1 MNFVKRFLLLV
12 FCAMPCVVGAEPV
25 ATTAGNNL
33 TAWNGNSGATNNN
46 NWNTMMN
53 VRTMAGGAAPTADF
67 GNCNSLIMRCAQ
79 PKCSG
84 CTSDDIAR
92 PIVEGCVNSN
102 ASCKQYAADGL
113 VDYITAQIVANA
125 NARIQEQQIA
135 AQNAAAQAAAAQNS
149 AQMQQMQAQ
158 MMQMQQQMAEQN
170 AAQMAQMQAAL
181 DEQKAIAAQAQADAL
196 AAQQAQNAAAASTTT
211 VSGGTITEVQRDA
224 AASGVSADLL
234 ARQQI
239 SGEILTSV
247 DNAELKLKELY
258 TTMQNAFTYA
268 GCDPRG
274 SNCQGPKRVKV
285 FKDKAH
291 QFFQPYDDI
300 VDEMYDALEL
310 ALAVGVD
317 ISDVIMMLNG
327 SCNRWGVYACTTDS
341 DDEYAV
347 YWDGV
352 SSKPTSGKGGYV
364 TCQNGK
370 SVRGGYGRGGY
381 ECQNGAQV
389 LPQDDTR
396 CSLVR
401 ILDAESDEIMRK
413 WLDDT
418 DSKERLGC
426 ATSALDSLA
435 VFGRRSGKKANST
448 VTLDVLERMLL
459 QDAPEYVGNS
469 RFSSSGN
476 SDIDK
481 FKYCGLN
488 TDGYKNLL
496 TAINAKRLPKNICIS
511 DDKSYQEAR
520 KARAVNL
527 SSGTGI
533 VEQGYMNG
541 YHKKEDCKI
550 EKIATSSAEKALNC
564 DIKWLEAEGRCIST
578 DCKLVN
584 GELQKITDQ
593 EQQKRNENLVYWD
606 NQRAKH
612 VAETGK
618 EMQKQNEKIMA
629 EFAKEAKE
637 IEQELSNIDKIESS
651 QGGGG

>member
-1 MNFVKRFLLLV
+1 MKHIRESMNFVKRFLLLF

-25 ATTAGNNL
+25 ATTVGNNL

-84 CTSDDIAR
+84 CTSDSIAR

-196 AAQQAQNAAAASTTT
+196 AAQQAQNAAAAATTT
-211 VSGGTITEVQRDA
+211 VSGGTITEAQRDA
-224 AASGVSADLL
+224 ATSGVSADLL

-327 SCNRWGVYACTTDS
+327 SCNRWGVYACTID
-341 DDEYAV
+341 DDEDLPKYT
-347 YWDGV
+347 DKGDN
-352 SSKPTSGKGGYV
+352 PTCV
-364 TCQNGK
+364 NGK
-370 SVRGGYGRGGY
+370 SVRYGTVRGGY
-381 ECQNGAQV
+381 ECQSGMTV
-389 LPQDDTR
+389 PPQDEAR

-418 DSKERLGC
+418 DNKERLGC

-435 VFGRRSGKKANST
+435 IFGRRRSKNANST

-459 QDAPEYVGNS
+459 QDAPEYAGNS
-469 RFSSSGN
+469 RFSSSRN

-481 FKYCGLN
+481 FRYCGLN
-488 TDGYKNLL
+488 ENGYKNLL

-511 DDKSYQEAR
+511 DDESYQEAR

-541 YHKKEDCKI
+541 YHREEDCKI
-550 EKIATSSAEKALNC
+550 EKIATSTAEKALNC
-564 DIKWLEAEGRCIST
+564 HIKWLETEKRCIST

-584 GELQKITDQ
+584 DELQKITDQ

-606 NQRAKH
+606 NERAKH

>member
-12 FCAMPCVVGAEPV
+12 FCAMPCVVGAEPI

-84 CTSDDIAR
+84 CTSDSIAR

-196 AAQQAQNAAAASTTT
+196 AAQQAQNAAATTT
-211 VSGGTITEVQRDA
+211 VSGGTITA
-224 AASGVSADLL
+224 AQQVAVSAGIDPNLV
-234 ARQQI
+234 ARQQM
-239 SGEILTSV
+239 SGEILTAV
-247 DNAELKLKELY
+247 GNAELKLKELY
-258 TTMQNAFTYA
+258 TTMQEAFTYA

-274 SNCQGPKRVKV
+274 NNCRGPKRVKL
-285 FKDKAH
+285 FKEKAH
-291 QFFQPYDDI
+291 KFFQPYDDI
-300 VDEMYDALEL
+300 VDEMYDALDL

-327 SCNRWGVYACTTDS
+327 SCNRWGVYACTIDEKKDLAKYNES
-341 DDEYAV
+341 DKDE
-347 YWDGV
+347 DI
-352 SSKPTSGKGGYV
+352 
-364 TCQNGK
+364 TCEKGK
-370 SVRGGYGRGGY
+370 SVRGDFVRGGY
-381 ECQNGAQV
+381 ECQDGMTV
-389 LPQDDTR
+389 PPQDDTR

-413 WLDDT
+413 WLDGS

-435 VFGRRSGKKANST
+435 IFGRRRSKNANST

-459 QDAPEYVGNS
+459 QDAPEFAGNN
-469 RFSSSGN
+469 RFTKSGG
-476 SDIDK
+476 DIEK
-481 FKYCGLN
+481 LKYCGLSN
-488 TDGYKNLL
+488 DGYKNLL
-496 TAINAKRLPKNICIS
+496 NAINTKKLPPNICIS
-511 DDKSYQEAR
+511 DNAALVEAK
-520 KARAVNL
+520 KARAVSTGDSYAVKTGYIDLLKSKDECGDYGYDQKYVWYDDDEACKGQFEWDEELGKCINKVCYLEGSSLKKMDNEQKRAWEEHLDQERKYKNSRQSLNL
-527 SSGTGI
+527 STEGGVEAMRLKAALVTG
-533 VEQGYMNG
+533 QPY
-541 YHKKEDCKI
+541 YLPK
-550 EKIATSSAEKALNC
+550 AEIKLTPLNPLLN
-564 DIKWLEAEGRCIST
+564 K
-578 DCKLVN
+578 
-584 GELQKITDQ
+584 
-593 EQQKRNENLVYWD
+593 
-606 NQRAKH
+606 
-612 VAETGK
+612 
-618 EMQKQNEKIMA
+618 
-629 EFAKEAKE
+629 
-637 IEQELSNIDKIESS
+637 
-651 QGGGG
+651 